1 MKRAIKILLLVFNQ
15 TGKGTYWRAFH
26 WGRVL
31 ARWGHE
37 VTLMATAPEARFYF
51 RESHRSGL
59 RLVET
64 PDLLSGAL
72 RSGWDPWNTMKRIAW
87 LGREGFDL
95 VHAFEGRP
103 VVLFPALFEKKRG
116 AKLIM
121 DWCDWFGRGGSVEE
135 RPQPL
140 VRWLLRPIETHF
152 EEAYRRRA
160 DGTTVINALLREKA
174 IGLGVDPATILLIQN
189 GSDADRPPQ
198 SREEAKKKVG
208 LEGEDQLIG
217 FVGGTF
223 LQDARFMADAFNR
236 VIARNKKVKLLL
248 VGYFNREIE
257 GWLSDPS
264 KVVRTGSLPY
274 NQLFDYLS
282 ACDICWLPLCDNSAN
297 QGRWPLKLND
307 YLTVGRPV
315 VATDVGDLRDVIVKY
330 RVGLVT
336 GNHFV
341 DFAEKT
347 LELLEQTPLREE
359 LGKKARVA
367 AETVFS
373 WERMTRDLEMFYVS
387 ILDKDASN

>member
-1 MKRAIKILLLVFNQ
+1 MKRPIKLLLVVFNQ
-15 TGKGTYWRAFH
+15 ARKGTYWRAFH

-31 ARWGHE
+31 ARWGHD
-37 VTLMATAPEARFYF
+37 VTLMATSPEARFFF
-51 RESHRSGL
+51 RVCQAEGL

-64 PDLLSGAL
+64 PDLFSGTL

-87 LGREGFDL
+87 LGREDFDL
-95 VHAFEGRP
+95 VHAFEARP

-152 EEAYRRRA
+152 EEAYRHRA
-160 DGTTVINALLREKA
+160 DGTTVINGLLREKA

-189 GSDADRPPQ
+189 GSDPGRPLQPQ
-198 SREEAKKKVG
+198 KEAKKKVG

-223 LQDARFMADAFNR
+223 FQDARFMADAFNG

-264 KVVRTGSLPY
+264 KVIRTGSLPY
-274 NQLFDYLS
+274 DRLFDYLS
-282 ACDICWLPLCDNSAN
+282 SCDICWLPLCDNSAN

-307 YLTVGRPV
+307 YLTVGRSV
-315 VATDVGDLRDVIVKY
+315 VATDVGDLREVILRY
-330 RVGLVT
+330 QVGLIT
-336 GNHFV
+336 ENDSA
-341 DFAEKT
+341 DFARKT
-347 LELLEQTPLREE
+347 LELLEQAPLREE
-359 LGKKARVA
+359 LGRKARVA

-373 WERMTRDLEMFYVS
+373 WDRMTRDLESFYLR
-387 ILDKDASN
+387 ILEKATPN

>member
-1 MKRAIKILLLVFNQ
+1 MKRPIKLLLVVFNQ
-15 TGKGTYWRAFH
+15 VGKGTYWRAFH

-37 VTLMATAPEARFYF
+37 VTLMATSPEARFFF
-51 RESHRSGL
+51 RVSHSAGL

-72 RSGWDPWNTMKRIAW
+72 RSGWDPWNTMKRVAW
-87 LGREGFDL
+87 LGREDFDL

-140 VRWLLRPIETHF
+140 IRWLLRPIETHF
-152 EEAYRRRA
+152 EEAYRNRA
-160 DGTTVINALLREKA
+160 DGTTVINVLLREKA
-174 IGLGVDPATILLIQN
+174 IGLGVDPATIAVIQN
-189 GSDADRPPQ
+189 GSDPERPEQ
-198 SREEAKKKVG
+198 TREEAKKKVG
-208 LEGEDQLIG
+208 LEKEDQLIG

-223 LQDARFMADAFNR
+223 SQDARFMADAFNR
-236 VIARNKKVKLLL
+236 VMARNKRVKLLL
-248 VGYFNREIE
+248 IGFFNREIE
-257 GWLSDPS
+257 PWLSDPS
-264 KVVRTGSLPY
+264 KAVRTGSLPY
-274 NQLFDYLS
+274 GRLFDYLS

-297 QGRWPLKLND
+297 RGRWPLKLND

-315 VATDVGDLRDVIVKY
+315 VATDVGELREVILKY
-330 RVGLVT
+330 ELGLIS
-336 GNHFV
+336 GNHSA
-341 DFAEKT
+341 DFARKT
-347 LELLEQTPLREE
+347 LELLEQAPLREE

-373 WERMTRDLEMFYVS
+373 WERITRDLELFYFKV
-387 ILDKDASN
+387 LDQAANS

>member
-1 MKRAIKILLLVFNQ
+1 MKRPIKLLLIVFNQ
-15 TGKGTYWRAFH
+15 AGKGTYWRAFH
-26 WGRVL
+26 WGRML

-37 VTLMATAPEARFYF
+37 VTLMATAPQARFFF
-51 RESHRSGL
+51 RLSQPAGL

-64 PDLLSGAL
+64 PDLFSGAL
-72 RSGWDPWNTMKRIAW
+72 RSGWDPWNTLKRIAW
-87 LGREGFDL
+87 LGREDFDL

-189 GSDADRPPQ
+189 GSDPGRPQ
-198 SREEAKKKVG
+198 QLREEARKKIGWGK
-208 LEGEDQLIG
+208 EGQLIG

-223 LQDARFMADAFNR
+223 SEDARFMAEAFNR
-236 VIARNKKVKLLL
+236 VIAQNNKVKLLL
-248 VGYFNREIE
+248 IGYFNREIE
-257 GWLSDPS
+257 KGLTDPS
-264 KVVRTGSLPY
+264 KVVRTGRLPY
-274 NQLFDYLS
+274 DRVFDYLS

-297 QGRWPLKLND
+297 RGRWPLKFND

-315 VATDVGDLRDVIVKY
+315 VATDVGNLREVIE
-330 RVGLVT
+330 RHQVGLVT
-336 GNHFV
+336 GNRSA
-341 DFAEKT
+341 DFAQRT
-347 LELLEQTPLREE
+347 LELLEQPTLQEE

-367 AETVFS
+367 AETAFS
-373 WERMTRDLEMFYVS
+373 WEKMTRDLESFYLR
-387 ILDKDASN
+387 ILDKAGPN

>member
-1 MKRAIKILLLVFNQ
+1 MKLLLTVFNQ

-26 WGRVL
+26 WGKVL
-31 ARWGHE
+31 ARRGHD
-37 VTLMATAPEARFYF
+37 VTLMATSPEARFFF
-51 RESHRSGL
+51 RVSQRSGL

-64 PDLLSGAL
+64 PDLFSGTL

-87 LGREGFDL
+87 LGREDFDL

-103 VVLFPALFEKKRG
+103 VALFPALYEKKRG
-116 AKLIM
+116 AALIM

-140 VRWLLRPIETHF
+140 VRWLLRPVETHF

-174 IGLGVDPATILLIQN
+174 IKLGVDPAAILLIQN
-189 GSDADRPPQ
+189 GSDPDRPQQ

-208 LEGEDQLIG
+208 LEGEDQWIG

-236 VIARNKKVKLLL
+236 VMARKKKVKLLL

-264 KVVRTGSLPY
+264 RVVRTGNLPY
-274 NQLFDYLS
+274 NRLFDYLS
-282 ACDICWLPLCDNSAN
+282 ACDICWLPLCDHSAN
-297 QGRWPLKLND
+297 QGRRPLKLND

-315 VATDVGDLRDVIVKY
+315 VATDVGDLREVIEKY
-330 RVGLVT
+330 RLGLIADT
-336 GNHFV
+336 HFA
-341 DFAEKT
+341 DFAQKT

-359 LGKKARVA
+359 MGRKARVA

-373 WERMTRDLEMFYVS
+373 WDRITRELEMFYFSV
-387 ILDKDASN
+387 LDKASHN

>member
-1 MKRAIKILLLVFNQ
+1 MNRPIKLLLMVFNQ

-31 ARWGHE
+31 ARWGHD
-37 VTLMATAPEARFYF
+37 VTLMATSPEARFF
-51 RESHRSGL
+51 FGLSQRSGL

-64 PDLLSGAL
+64 PDLLSGTL

-87 LGREGFDL
+87 LGREDFDL
-95 VHAFEGRP
+95 VHAFEARP
-103 VVLFPALFEKKRG
+103 VALFPALYEKKRG
-116 AKLIM
+116 AALIM

-174 IGLGVDPATILLIQN
+174 IGLGVDPATILIIQN
-189 GSDADRPPQ
+189 GSDPGRPQQ
-198 SREEAKKKVG
+198 SREEAKTKVG

-223 LQDARFMADAFNR
+223 LQDARFMAKAFNR
-236 VIARNKKVKLLL
+236 VVARNKKVKLLL
-248 VGYFNREIE
+248 IGYFNREIE

-264 KVVRTGSLPY
+264 RVVRTGSLPY
-274 NQLFDYLS
+274 NRLFDYLS

-297 QGRWPLKLND
+297 QGRRPLKLND

-315 VATDVGDLRDVIVKY
+315 VATDVGDLRAVIEKY
-330 RVGLVT
+330 RLGLIADT
-336 GNHFV
+336 HFA
-341 DFAEKT
+341 DFAQKT

-359 LGKKARVA
+359 MGRKARVA

-373 WERMTRDLEMFYVS
+373 WDRITKDLERFYFGV
-387 ILDKDASN
+387 LAKASLN

>member
-1 MKRAIKILLLVFNQ
+1 MKILLMVFNQ

-26 WGRVL
+26 WGRIL

-37 VTLMATAPEARFYF
+37 VTLMATAPESRFFF
-51 RESHRSGL
+51 RVSQPAGL

-64 PDLLSGAL
+64 PDLLSGPL

-87 LGREGFDL
+87 LGREDFDL

-116 AKLIM
+116 ARLIM

-152 EEAYRRRA
+152 EGAYRCRA

-189 GSDADRPPQ
+189 GSDPGRAPQ
-198 SREEAKKKVG
+198 SRGEARKKIG

-223 LQDARFMADAFNR
+223 SQDARFMAEALNR
-236 VIARNKKVKLLL
+236 VAARNNKVKLLL
-248 VGYFNREIE
+248 IGYFNREIE
-257 GWLSDPS
+257 TWLSDPS
-264 KVVRTGSLPY
+264 RVIRTGGLPY
-274 NQLFDYLS
+274 DRIFDYLS

-297 QGRWPLKLND
+297 QGRQPLKFND

-315 VATDVGDLRDVIVKY
+315 VATDVGDLREIMVKHQ
-330 RVGLVT
+330 VGLIT
-336 GNHFV
+336 DNHFA
-341 DFAEKT
+341 DFAQKT
-347 LELLEQTPLREE
+347 LELLEQTSLQEE
-359 LGKKARVA
+359 LGKNARVA
-367 AETVFS
+367 AETAFS
-373 WERMTRDLEMFYVS
+373 WEKMTRDLETFYLKV
-387 ILDKDASN
+387 LEKAGPN